1 MKNVIF
7 TNQKH
12 IMEEYIPP
20 KVLKPNDVTITVD
33 PKIKYQKHLGF
44 GGALTDA
51 ACISFNYLPEV
62 IKEIYLEAY
71 FSKDGLNYN
80 LLRYP

>member
-20 KVLKPNDVTITVD
+20 KVSKPCDVTIAVN

-51 ACISFNYLPEV
+51 ACISFNYLPLV
-62 IKEIYLEAY
+62 
-71 FSKDGLNYN
+71 F
-80 LLRYP
+80 